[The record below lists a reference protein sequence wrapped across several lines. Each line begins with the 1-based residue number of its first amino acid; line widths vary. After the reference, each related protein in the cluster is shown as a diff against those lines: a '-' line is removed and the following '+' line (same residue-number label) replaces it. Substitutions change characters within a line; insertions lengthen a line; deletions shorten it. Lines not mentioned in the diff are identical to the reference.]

1 MERNETVMAE
11 NTVDTSGAAVLCPQ
25 KQEEIPG
32 EAEKKL
38 VLFVCTGNTCRSP
51 MAETVFNADYGEKLS
66 AIAQSAGLA
75 AGGEPMSENS
85 RQALQAA
92 GYQVWPHLSRTVDD
106 SLMSS
111 AWLVVCMTGSH
122 MIGLLMAYPQYA
134 SKITV
139 MPDEISD
146 PYGGDLEAY
155 KKCLKQIRDAM
166 AKLFVK

>member
-1 MERNETVMAE
+1 
-11 NTVDTSGAAVLCPQ
+11 
-25 KQEEIPG
+25 
-32 EAEKKL
+32 
-38 VLFVCTGNTCRSP
+38 
-51 MAETVFNADYGEKLS
+51 
-66 AIAQSAGLA
+66 
-75 AGGEPMSENS
+75 
-85 RQALQAA
+85 
-92 GYQVWPHLSRTVDD
+92 
-106 SLMSS
+106 MSS

-155 KKCLKQIRDAM
+155 KKCLEQIRDAM